1 MRTLLL
7 SISFFML
14 CLIGFSVK
22 AEDNVQAP
30 PTNNTGENSNNSLF
44 GFEPSTP
51 DPKDHEI
58 VITSGN
64 DTKLNIQINA
74 NNDSASSCSMTTC
87 PKTKALSKK
96 ILSEFAMD
104 LNNYKSSSEKCYDV
118 QQKAKYICRE
128 ETNPQL
134 KSNLATI
141 NSVLSVANASSVVDK
156 CSSIGKIMD
165 IAQKGLTLYT
175 TACGALQAGCSMS
188 CKSAYNTLSTI
199 LEKKEKWVTEID
211 NAHFDDQSFIDEN
224 INKSASN
231 PQLLQFWNSELVK
244 LNSLRNKVR
253 AALDSFERQA
263 ATDFKKS
270 NGTTAY
276 RLEKCDKDY
285 PALLAS
291 AGLGILST
299 INSAKQANN
308 CKCDAGGCA
317 PAVAQLDCN
326 GKDSAKQ
333 ECICQLNPRMQGC
346 PGADVQGKIAFGGGT
361 NGPAK
366 SNLKTDANT
375 GDLNLGDD
383 AQKSP
388 EKTETVKGD
397 IAGAPTGG
405 SGMGDGGSLGGG
417 SAGGGSAGKNLKPGS
432 VLEGYGGG
440 GGGAYGSYN
449 SQLAALA
456 SKLGIAKPVERNVAG
471 EAWTKQVTTSAG
483 KSNWEK
489 VKDRYNDN
497 QTTLIGR

>member
-1 MRTLLL
+1 MRLLKLLVSLSILL
-7 SISFFML
+7 SL
-14 CLIGFSVK
+14 ETNYLH
-22 AEDNVQAP
+22 AEDEQP
-30 PTNNTGENSNNSLF
+30 ETNSQGFVGPEMGTSNPSTTTSGSNITNDPLAQPIEDKSNHEAIRDAVNKWIQNANQKCIGENKATICEAPIKKVTLAMA
-44 GFEPSTP
+44 PY
-51 DPKDHEI
+51 
-58 VITSGN
+58 
-64 DTKLNIQINA
+64 INA
-74 NNDSASSCSMTTC
+74 SVSCLSA
-87 PKTKALSKK
+87 K
-96 ILSEFAMD
+96 
-104 LNNYKSSSEKCYDV
+104 
-118 QQKAKYICRE
+118 QKAQYMC
-128 ETNPQL
+128 L
-134 KSNLATI
+134 GATSPALLDTI
-141 NSVLSVANASSVVDK
+141 GNVGLVVNGLSTAGVVDK
-156 CSSIGKIMD
+156 CNKIGQVMD
-165 IAQKGLTLYT
+165 IAKKGL
-175 TACGALQAGCSMS
+175 
-188 CKSAYNTLSTI
+188 SAYGAMCGTTKGLC
-199 LEKKEKWVTEID
+199 
-211 NAHFDDQSFIDEN
+211 
-224 INKSASN
+224 
-231 PQLLQFWNSELVK
+231 NSSCEGAITK
-244 LNSLRNKVR
+244 LK
-253 AALDSFERQA
+253 ALDSSIQA
-263 ATDFKKS
+263 ADAVVGLPHNDLDELIKKDLTDTNPGAS
-270 NGTTAY
+270 THSRVLTCTNAY
-276 RLEKCDKDY
+276 AK
-285 PALLAS
+285 LLLS
-291 AGLGILST
+291 AGLGLMSV
-299 INSAKQANN
+299 INTSKQANN